1 MGGKHA
7 IYIVMKSKDGQIE
20 SKDHRFFFSAR
31 SGLSRQAGKTKIN
44 LRQLFLFLQ
53 CILFDL

>member
-1 MGGKHA
+1 MGGKHG
-7 IYIVMKSKDGQIE
+7 IYVVMKSKDGQIE

-44 LRQLFLFLQ
+44 LRQLFLFNVMHSL
-53 CILFDL
+53 